1 MERNATPVSLIGLP
15 YLCGTRG
22 RYSGNGNTVSNAMA
36 LGPEVL
42 MQDENA
48 PAALREK
55 FTDVECELIE
65 NAELASAEE
74 NNGDYRLVPIGD
86 QMGRILIQNIRLA
99 NTVRKAIARGRVPVV
114 TAGTCSA
121 SFGMIGGIGDAEGP
135 IGMIWFDA
143 HGDAQTPDTSSNG
156 FIEGML
162 QTTIAGQCWPLYR
175 RKVPGFREITED
187 RIISVSIHEQYAPN
201 GRRGEGRAALG
212 TVVDVPVI
220 QQLGYE
226 VALGHALDLMKP
238 RCSQVYVHID
248 TDCMDPSIMRSSNH
262 AADGGLTDVQVATG
276 LDMIADRFKILA
288 CAFTAFDPDVD
299 PRGPSVIVPLM
310 VKAAEAAARSGQKA

>member
-15 YLCGTRG
+15 YHCGVRG
-22 RYSGNGNTVSNAMA
+22 RVPGNGHAMPNAMA
-36 LGPEVL
+36 VGPEVL

-48 PAALREK
+48 PAALRAK
-55 FTDVECELIE
+55 FADVECEMIE
-65 NAELASAEE
+65 NAEAATSDE
-74 NNGDYRLVPIGD
+74 NHGDYRLVPNGD
-86 QMGRILIQNIRLA
+86 QMGRVLIQNIRLA

-121 SFGMIGGIGDAEGP
+121 SFGMVGGVGDVEGP

-143 HGDAQTPDTSSNG
+143 HGDAQTPDTSANG

-175 RKVPGFREITED
+175 RQVPGFREITED

-201 GRRGEGRAALG
+201 GRVGPGRAALG

-220 QQLGYE
+220 QKLGYE
-226 VALGHALDLMKP
+226 VALGHALDLLQA

-248 TDCMDPSIMRSSNH
+248 TDCMDPSIMRSSHH

-299 PRGPSVIVPLM
+299 PRGPGVIVPLM
-310 VKAAEAAARSGQKA
+310 VRAAEAAARSHR